1 MKILLHT
8 VIIVVKYKVRCKLRI
23 PITISFIQNCIEVLS
38 NFPEREKNTKIK
50 KNCSYFH
57 RFMLVS
63 KKKKRSRRICKLL
76 KYLEN
81 PATFLSILALLHT
94 NK

>member
-38 NFPEREKNTKIK
+38 NFTEREKNTKIK

-57 RFMLVS
+57 RIMLVS
-63 KKKKRSRRICKLL
+63 KKKKGQGESAN
-76 KYLEN
+76 Y
-81 PATFLSILALLHT
+81 
-94 NK
+94 

>member
-50 KNCSYFH
+50 KNCSYFK
-57 RFMLVS
+57 FPFKS
-63 KKKKRSRRICKLL
+63 
-76 KYLEN
+76 E
-81 PATFLSILALLHT
+81 FSIAMSAFGALCWS
-94 NK
+94 NKP

>member
-38 NFPEREKNTKIK
+38 NFPEREKKKQKLKK

-57 RFMLVS
+57 RIMLVFI
-63 KKKKRSRRICKLL
+63 KKGQGESAN
-76 KYLEN
+76 Y
-81 PATFLSILALLHT
+81 
-94 NK
+94 

>member
-38 NFPEREKNTKIK
+38 NFPEREKKNKNLK

-57 RFMLVS
+57 RIMLVFI
-63 KKKKRSRRICKLL
+63 KKGQGESAN
-76 KYLEN
+76 Y
-81 PATFLSILALLHT
+81 
-94 NK
+94 